1 LADQQAPLDEA
12 GNPAPDS
19 SAQTPLND
27 QPTTPPDP
35 TVVTPAPVTPPV
47 ILPLVP
53 PASVTPPLAP
63 TAVTAPIAVSSPTA
77 RGRLWTQ
84 ILITGALLVAGW
96 LLYARTGNGGD
107 QPYQLWGVYAVVVLL
122 AIASAATGRFW
133 PTKLVEGSDGRLS
146 VSKAQVAVWTAAV
159 AYSYVTLYAAR
170 AFQAHDVHPIDTIPQ
185 NILIVL
191 GISAASAVGAKA
203 ITVSKISSNQ
213 IQKTDKE
220 PGSASLADLVAGDD
234 NCPDINKVQLLFWT
248 AVSVVVY
255 VSLTNG
261 ALQHYFASLD
271 CTTAPPAGNP
281 LTALSLMRAGHDL
294 NCLALPNI
302 DAVLMVLMG
311 LSHGTYLGGKLTQ
324 ADLPRVSSV
333 TPLSGPPGTAV
344 VLQGV
349 DFGTVLGS
357 IFLDNRP
364 YWGSSTSIAWD
375 DNKISFNWPD
385 KDADA
390 SDWVSG
396 RSVAI
401 TIVTGGQTA
410 QGAASFTVR

>member
-1 LADQQAPLDEA
+1 VA
-12 GNPAPDS
+12 GAAGGTNGSKPV
-19 SAQTPLND
+19 QRGNMWTGI
-27 QPTTPPDP
+27 
-35 TVVTPAPVTPPV
+35 VVF
-47 ILPLVP
+47 
-53 PASVTPPLAP
+53 
-63 TAVTAPIAVSSPTA
+63 AV
-77 RGRLWTQ
+77 L
-84 ILITGALLVAGW
+84 ALLGW

-107 QPYQLWGVYAVVVLL
+107 QPYQLWGVYAVAVLL
-122 AIASAATGRFW
+122 AIATMFTGRFW
-133 PTKLVEGSDGRLS
+133 PIKLVEGADGRLS

-170 AFQAHDVHPIDTIPQ
+170 AFQAHDVHPIDSIPQ

-234 NCPDINKVQLLFWT
+234 NCPDLNKVQLLFWT
-248 AVSVVVY
+248 VISVLVY

-261 ALQHYFASLD
+261 ALAHYFASLD
-271 CTTAPPAGNP
+271 CTTPPPAGGP
-281 LTALSLMRAGHDL
+281 LTALAQLRGGHDL

-324 ADLPRVSSV
+324 ADLPRITSVS
-333 TPLSGPPGTAV
+333 PLSGPPATTV
-344 VLQGV
+344 VLMGV

-364 YWGSSTSIAWD
+364 YWGPSASIGWED
-375 DNKISFNWPD
+375 TKISFAWPAL
-385 KDADA
+385 DANSA
-390 SDWVSG
+390 PWISG
-396 RSVAI
+396 RAVAI
-401 TIVTGGQTA
+401 TIVTAGQTA
-410 QGAASFTVR
+410 QGAASFTVTP